1 MSCEVEFDCEGC
13 GIRVVTFGRSS
24 VPANQLCAVCDAD
37 AGRRASWMTTYLP
50 PAQMMELRK
59 SMGLL
64 KLKDDA

>member
-24 VPANQLCAVCDAD
+24 VPANQLCAVCD
-37 AGRRASWMTTYLP
+37 WMTTYLP